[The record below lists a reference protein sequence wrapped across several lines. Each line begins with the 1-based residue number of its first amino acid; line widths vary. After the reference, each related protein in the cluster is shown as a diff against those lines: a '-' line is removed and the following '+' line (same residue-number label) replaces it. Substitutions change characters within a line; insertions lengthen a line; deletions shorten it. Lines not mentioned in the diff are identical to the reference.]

1 MKDWTEMLALLLFS
15 AGPGARPVPSSGLN
29 FPVSKMGAR
38 VGRDQCHP
46 ACGLQ
51 DALVHELLVTGLQQ
65 DKQQNQECLETSVAT

>member
-15 AGPGARPVPSSGLN
+15 VGPGARPVPSLGLN

-51 DALVHELLVTGLQQ
+51 DALVHELLLLVYN
-65 DKQQNQECLETSVAT
+65 KISSKIKSVWKLL